1 MRLTLIH
8 RGWGL
13 IESGSLQFI
22 FLHRKKV
29 RDKQN
34 LYDPNALKS
43 ILGDWI
49 VYLEKANIAVDLVYP
64 KNKDTRDYYVTDVGK
79 ILSPSIKVDLTRF
92 LDPDDTTTVAGLTT
106 MCFKMKIFSTS
117 SHGNDSKMDNEL
129 TSEELLK
136 CDACRQKQNHV
147 VLNIESV
154 QVDKELQSD
163 EAMEHDLVKTKFL
176 CANFQLIDYQTLK
189 GTVIADCLNHRDL
202 LKNLL
207 RCLDGNINS
216 LLFGLK
222 YRIK

>member
-1 MRLTLIH
+1 
-8 RGWGL
+8 
-13 IESGSLQFI
+13 
-22 FLHRKKV
+22 
-29 RDKQN
+29 
-34 LYDPNALKS
+34 
-43 ILGDWI
+43 
-49 VYLEKANIAVDLVYP
+49 
-64 KNKDTRDYYVTDVGK
+64 
-79 ILSPSIKVDLTRF
+79 
-92 LDPDDTTTVAGLTT
+92 
-106 MCFKMKIFSTS
+106 
-117 SHGNDSKMDNEL
+117 MDNEL

-163 EAMEHDLVKTKFL
+163 EAMEHGLAKTKFF
-176 CANFQLIDYQTLK
+176 CANFQLLDYQTLK